1 MYKILGLVFS
11 TCLLLIGLNAQ
22 TTDVA
27 RVLQEIEQ
35 NNKELKAFTSLMESR
50 QFELKSGNNL
60 ADPQV
65 ETFYL
70 PFGDHSTGD
79 YSEFQVSQSF
89 EFPTVYRAR
98 SNLIEA
104 QHGQLAL
111 EYATKRQEILLKAQ
125 KYCHDLVFLNKRLRV
140 EQLRMQQAKTIFD
153 QAGELFEKKEVGI
166 LALNKAKIAWMQE
179 QFKVQQIEN
188 DKRNLLFLL
197 QTLNGGVAIEFAQAA
212 YFNGLSMATR
222 DSIWQDKLASD
233 PALQALRQQEKVAMK
248 QLRLSKNK
256 SLPDLT
262 AGYNYQGVAGSNF
275 SGLYAGISIPLWHNR
290 NKVKAAQTN
299 LAYRQTYG
307 GARTMV
313 AYAGFEKQYNNYQIL
328 LDKFQEYQATLGG
341 MNSDA
346 LLLRAYELGEISYM
360 EYYLELQFYRQ
371 AYDSMLEM
379 EKQLNQLKA
388 EILKHRL

>member
-1 MYKILGLVFS
+1 MYEKLVLVFS
-11 TCLLLIGLNAQ
+11 ICLLSIGLNAQ
-22 TTDVA
+22 TNGIG

-35 NNKELKAFTSLMESR
+35 NNKELKAFTSMMESR

-65 ETFYL
+65 GAFYL

-89 EFPTVYRAR
+89 EFPTVYRTR
-98 SNLIEA
+98 SNLIGA
-104 QHGQLAL
+104 QHGQLEL
-111 EYATKRQEILLKAQ
+111 EYAAKRQDILLTAK
-125 KYCHDLVFLNKRLRV
+125 KYCYDLVFFNKRLSIER
-140 EQLRMQQAKTIFD
+140 LRIQQAKTIFD
-153 QAGELFEKKEVGI
+153 QAQEMFQKEQVGI
-166 LALNKAKIAWMQE
+166 LELNKAKIAWMQE
-179 QFKVQQIEN
+179 QFKVRQIEN

-197 QTLNGGVAIEFAQAA
+197 QTLNGGVAIEFAQAD
-212 YFNGLSMATR
+212 YFNGLSIATK
-222 DSIWQDKLASD
+222 DSIWQNKLASD
-233 PALQALRQQEKVAMK
+233 PDLQTLTQQEKVAMK

-275 SGLYAGISIPLWHNR
+275 SGIYAGISLPLWNNR
-290 NKVKAAQTN
+290 NKVKAAQIN
-299 LAYRQTYG
+299 LEYQQTYS

-313 AYAGFEKQYNNYQIL
+313 AYAVFEKQYNNYQIL
-328 LDKFQEYQATLGG
+328 LDKFQEYQAVLGG

-346 LLLRAYELGEISYM
+346 LLLQAYELGEIPYM

-388 EILKHRL
+388 EILKHQL